1 MQQGPSFCVL
11 VRSTG
16 VSVTTLLG
24 VTVLKKL
31 YILGFSRSI
40 PDYSPEE
47 VISDVSNAGI
57 HPKDIIPVVSP
68 SIQERIVSSRVG
80 LLLGSSVKFHNFFY
94 LGLLHFIEVNS

>member
-1 MQQGPSFCVL
+1 M
-11 VRSTG
+11 RSTG

-68 SIQERIVSSRVG
+68 IQERIVSSRVG